1 MACAPGVG
9 LRWAGFD
16 KGWGSFPRVTVSHS
30 SYADEDCLFCTT
42 GEVSKGERTTSS
54 DGSLQGSAYA
64 MTTRSSCEMSLG
76 APP

>member
-42 GEVSKGERTTSS
+42 GEVSKG
-54 DGSLQGSAYA
+54 
-64 MTTRSSCEMSLG
+64 
-76 APP
+76 